1 MKIVLPLLLL
11 ASPALAQLTPGPSAE
26 RTYVEATPLGSHQ
39 VAIDAF
45 AGTLPAETAEGA
57 VTREIWQIPAA
68 DTTTLQLLDPL
79 RDQLVTDGWEIVFD
93 CHTRACGGFDFRF
106 EIDVT
111 PAPAMF
117 VDLADYRYLSARRGE
132 AWTTLVVSL
141 SGDLGFVQVT
151 TIDPEG
157 VSDPVIKSASNTPPR
172 RLGSGE
178 PSMVATLQSL
188 GRAVLDDLEFATG
201 SSALASDGFA
211 SLEEL
216 AAFLNANPSTT
227 IALVGHTDAEG
238 GAEGNMAISRSRAD
252 AARDVLIEGYGISS
266 DRIDTHGV
274 GFFAPLAPNDT
285 EAGREVN
292 RRVEVV
298 ITSTE

>member
-1 MKIVLPLLLL
+1 MRFVIPLLLL
-11 ASPALAQLTPGPSAE
+11 ASPALAQLTPGPLAE
-26 RTYVEATPLGSHQ
+26 RTYVDTTPLGSHL
-39 VAIDAF
+39 VATGAF
-45 AGTLPAETAEGA
+45 TNALPAETAEGA
-57 VTREIWQIPAA
+57 IAREIWQIPAA
-68 DTTTLQLLDPL
+68 ERSTLQLLDPL
-79 RDQLVTDGWEIVFD
+79 REQLVADGWDIVFD

-117 VDLADYRYLSARRGE
+117 VDLADYRYLSARKGA

-141 SGDLGFVQVT
+141 SGDLGFIQVT
-151 TIDPEG
+151 TIDPDG
-157 VSDPVIKSASNTPPR
+157 VSDPVIKSASNALPR
-172 RLGSGE
+172 PAAPGE
-178 PSMVATLQSL
+178 VSMLSTLESL

-201 SSALASDGFA
+201 STALAGDGFA

-252 AARDVLIEGYGISS
+252 AAREVLIDSYGIAA

-274 GFFAPLAPNDT
+274 GFFAPVAPNHT
-285 EAGREVN
+285 EAGREAN